1 MIQAHLVITG
11 YVQGVGYRQFVKN
24 HARQLGLTG
33 WVQNLPDGSVEVLV
47 QGEKKD
53 IESLIKECRKGP
65 FLAQVKDIKVEWQD
79 IKNRFSDFQIYH
91 TNF

>member
-1 MIQAHLVITG
+1 MIQAHLIITG
-11 YVQGVGYRQFVKN
+11 YVQGVGYRQFVKT
-24 HARQLGLTG
+24 HAKRLGLTG

-47 QGEKKD
+47 QGEKED
-53 IESLIKECRKGP
+53 IENLIKECRKGP
-65 FLAQVKDIKVEWQD
+65 FLAQVKDIKIEWQD

>member
-11 YVQGVGYRQFVKN
+11 YVQGVGYRQFVRT

-33 WVQNLPDGSVEVLV
+33 WVQNLPDGSVEVMV
-47 QGEKKD
+47 QGDKKD
-53 IESLIKECRKGP
+53 IEDLIQECRKGP
-65 FLAQVKDIKVEWQD
+65 FLAQVKDIKIEWQD
-79 IKNRFSDFQIYH
+79 IINRFSDFQIYR